1 MQLPDAQAT
10 LERNERYRAS
20 LRGENE
26 LHCGPSMAAWAL
38 EESNDLIAAMALAL
52 ALPAVTNGERG

>member
-1 MQLPDAQAT
+1 MQLPDVIAT

-26 LHCGPSMAAWAL
+26 LHCGSLMAAWAL
-38 EESNDLIAAMALAL
+38 EESNELIAALALAL
-52 ALPAVTNGERG
+52 ALPNGNNQ